1 MVAFLSVGEGW
12 HNYHH
17 AFPWDYRASELGSR
31 WNITGYI
38 IQILSHLGLA
48 YDLRVASDNMIQHR
62 VKKAGDGT
70 HHKYGFICDEI
81 PQAEEDLDEKYVQ
94 TLKEFGV
101 FGGTNEEAPHAVQ
114 GGEIKSC

>member
-1 MVAFLSVGEGW
+1 MTIGEGW

-31 WNITGYI
+31 WNITAYI

-70 HHKYGFICDEI
+70 HHKYGIICDEI

-101 FGGTNEEAPHAVQ
+101 FGGTNGEAPHAVQ
-114 GGEIKSC
+114 GGVIKSC